1 MDIPGKVTIITGASA
16 GIGLITAR
24 RFAAAGA
31 KLVLVAR
38 SADKL
43 AALAEELAGQ
53 GREALPLPA
62 DMRDPVAVDQM
73 IEQAAAHYGR
83 IDILINNAGQAAA
96 GTVAQVN
103 PDDYRQIIELNL
115 FGPLY
120 AIQAAVPKMRQGG
133 GGLIINISSMVT
145 KMHIPGLA
153 AYASTKSALN
163 MLSDT
168 ARVELAPDNIRVI
181 TVYPRLTATDFGKN
195 SLGNQWMRQGQ
206 RGHGAPSGAPAG
218 MPTAD
223 TAEFVAERILDAAQR
238 EPADQFMDA

>member
-1 MDIPGKVTIITGASA
+1 M
-16 GIGLITAR
+16 
-24 RFAAAGA
+24 
-31 KLVLVAR
+31 LVAR

-53 GREALPLPA
+53 GHDALPLPA
-62 DMRDPVAVDQM
+62 DMRDPAAVGQM
-73 IEQAAAHYGR
+73 IEAGGR
-83 IDILINNAGQAAA
+83 ALWPHRHPHQQRRSGGRGNRRAGD
-96 GTVAQVN
+96 

-120 AIQAAVPKMRQGG
+120 AMQAAVPKMRQGG

-168 ARVELAPDNIRVI
+168 AWEGARQH
-181 TVYPRLTATDFGKN
+181 PRDHRLSAAHGHRF
-195 SLGNQWMRQGQ
+195 RQEFAG
-206 RGHGAPSGAPAG
+206 PSA
-218 MPTAD
+218 
-223 TAEFVAERILDAAQR
+223 DAAAPTTAYHHLAQSR
-238 EPADQFMDA
+238 R